1 MAKNSGGTRKKY
13 PSQKKYEYEFAKESE
28 KAVMMT
34 MKYSIEIAPRG
45 GYVSSQVKYRN
56 GAMNVW
62 VPKSQIQD
70 GKISDW
76 IAQQKAEE
84 ANDWVLSKFS
94 FGQVISN
101 DVHFFDK
108 NDKEI
113 EKATSKKQ
121 QAFEKG
127 VEKHQ
132 RLYDE
137 AKKLGIKGVRI
148 KMKSATLET
157 KIKDF
162 KNSATID

>member
-1 MAKNSGGTRKKY
+1 M
-13 PSQKKYEYEFAKESE
+13 
-28 KAVMMT
+28 
-34 MKYSIEIAPRG
+34 
-45 GYVSSQVKYRN
+45 
-56 GAMNVW
+56 
-62 VPKSQIQD
+62 
-70 GKISDW
+70 
-76 IAQQKAEE
+76 
-84 ANDWVLSKFS
+84 LSKFS

-148 KMKSATLET
+148 KMKSATLEA